1 VAGIS
6 RPLHSG
12 LDRPKR
18 DTLVGESSGHR
29 AVAALPERLPRARA
43 VEHPDDE
50 WGTRAG
56 GSTMSEDEVET
67 KLDAYRD
74 QVSRPLNR
82 LFRTYGPGK
91 KWWLGLGLVTS
102 VLAYG
107 MVLVTPIVL
116 GTTIDA
122 VFTQESAYALPLVPD
137 AWLPSSRMAQ
147 FWFSTAV
154 VAVALLGGA
163 VLQWVRGVAINYFAH
178 GVMYAIRVDT
188 YEKMQRLDMT
198 FFDNKET
205 GEVMSILNNDTNNL
219 EIFFDDVLGQSVRIG
234 VIVLGVTV
242 ALVETNW
249 QLAVITLG
257 AVPLLTGF
265 TWWFMRVIEPRYEV
279 QRSVIGDLN
288 TRIENGLSGIE
299 LVKSTSTEDYENERV
314 RAVSRDV
321 FDAEM
326 DVLKLSYFYRPGM
339 ELITGAALLA
349 TFVLGGLWVF
359 SGPPLFFSG
368 ELTTGDFVVFM
379 LLTQRLTGPMSQLS
393 SIVDWYQNAKA
404 SGKRIC
410 GLMDVPVRIEDAP
423 NAIALDDVE
432 GRVKYDEVT
441 FAYDGGGTVLDGVD
455 IDVPPGETVAI
466 VGPTGAGKSTVAK
479 LLLRLYDVTE
489 GAVRVDGHDVRDIR
503 LADLRA
509 VTGYVSQDTFLFDG
523 TVAENIR
530 YGRFDADREDVVDAA
545 RAAEA
550 HGFIRNLSD
559 GYDTRV
565 GERGVK
571 LSGGQRQ
578 RIAIARTMLQ
588 DPEILLLDEATSA
601 VDTETEYLIQ
611 RSLDRLAA
619 DRTTLVIAH
628 RLSTIKD
635 AETIVV
641 LDDGEVVE
649 QASHEELLAAD
660 GLYANLWGVQAGEI
674 ESLPEDFLER
684 AMEETAESTR

>member
-1 VAGIS
+1 MA
-6 RPLHSG
+6 
-12 LDRPKR
+12 
-18 DTLVGESSGHR
+18 
-29 AVAALPERLPRARA
+29 
-43 VEHPDDE
+43 DDE
-50 WGTRAG
+50 F
-56 GSTMSEDEVET
+56 ET
-67 KLDAYRD
+67 ELDAYRE
-74 QVSRPLNR
+74 QVERPLWR
-82 LFRTYGPGK
+82 LFRAYTPGHTA
-91 KWWLGLGLVTS
+91 WLTIGLLTS

-107 MVLVTPIVL
+107 TVLVTPLVL

-122 VFTQESAYALPLVPD
+122 VFTQESAYALPLVPE
-137 AWLPSSRMAQ
+137 AWLPDDRTAQ

-154 VAVALLGGA
+154 VGGALLGGA

-178 GVMYAIRVDT
+178 GVMFAIRVET

-219 EIFFDDVLGQSVRIG
+219 EIFFDDVMGQSVRIG
-234 VIVLGVTV
+234 IIVLGVTI
-242 ALVETNW
+242 ALVDTNW
-249 QLAVITLG
+249 QLAVLTLG
-257 AVPLLTGF
+257 AVPLLAGF

-299 LVKSTSTEDYENERV
+299 LVKTTSTEDYENERV

-379 LLTQRLTGPMSQLS
+379 LLTQRLTGPMAQLS
-393 SIVDWYQNAKA
+393 SIVDWYENAKA

-423 NAIALDDVE
+423 NAITLDDVE
-432 GRVKYDEVT
+432 GRVEYDDVT
-441 FAYDGGGTVLDGVD
+441 FAYNDGETVLDGVD
-455 IDVPPGETVAI
+455 VDADPGETIAI

-479 LLLRLYDVTE
+479 LLPRLYDVTQ
-489 GAVRVDGHDVRDIR
+489 GAIRVDGHDVRDVR
-503 LADLRA
+503 LADLRSSI
-509 VTGYVSQDTFLFDG
+509 GYVSQDTFLFDG

-530 YGRFDADREDVVDAA
+530 YGRFDADREDVVAA
-545 RAAEA
+545 AEAAEA
-550 HGFIRNLSD
+550 HGFIEGLTE

-578 RIAIARTMLQ
+578 RIAIARTVLQ
-588 DPEILLLDEATSA
+588 DPELLLLDEATSA

-619 DRTTLVIAH
+619 DRTTLVVAH

-635 AETIVV
+635 ADTIVV
-641 LDDGEVVE
+641 LEDGRVVE
-649 QASHEELLAAD
+649 RGTHEELLAAD

-674 ESLPEDFLER
+674 ESLPEDFIAR
-684 AMEETAESTR
+684 TKRSSAEH

>member
-1 VAGIS
+1 VT
-6 RPLHSG
+6 
-12 LDRPKR
+12 
-18 DTLVGESSGHR
+18 DTEGF
-29 AVAALPERLPRARA
+29 
-43 VEHPDDE
+43 
-50 WGTRAG
+50 
-56 GSTMSEDEVET
+56 ET
-67 KLDAYRD
+67 QLDACRD
-74 QVSRPLNR
+74 RVSRPLYR
-82 LFRTYGPGK
+82 LFRAYGPGE
-91 KWWLGLGLVTS
+91 KWWLVLGLLTS

-107 MVLVTPIVL
+107 TVLVTPIVL

-122 VFTQESAYALPLVPD
+122 VFTGEGTYSLPLVPA
-137 AWLPSSRMAQ
+137 AWLPTDPTAQ
-147 FWFSTAV
+147 FWLSATV
-154 VAVALLGGA
+154 VGVALLGGA
-163 VLQWVRGVAINYFAH
+163 VLQWVRGVAMNYFAH
-178 GVMYAIRVDT
+178 GVMYTIRVDA

-219 EIFFDDVLGQSVRIG
+219 EVLFDNALGDSIRIG
-234 VIVLGVTV
+234 VIVFGVSATLLYTNAQL
-242 ALVETNW
+242 ALV
-249 QLAVITLG
+249 TLG
-257 AVPLLTGF
+257 AVPLLVGF
-265 TWWFMRVIEPRYEV
+265 TWWFMRVIEPLYTR
-279 QRSVIGDLN
+279 QRETIGDLN

-299 LVKSTSTEDYENERV
+299 LVKTTSTEEYENERV
-314 RAVSRDV
+314 RGVSRDV

-339 ELITGAALLA
+339 ELVTGAALLA

-359 SGPPLFFSG
+359 SGPPLFLSG

-379 LLTQRLTGPMSQLS
+379 LLTQRLTGPMAQLAN
-393 SIVDWYQNAKA
+393 IVDWYQNAKA

-423 NAIALDDVE
+423 NAIALDDID
-432 GRVKYDEVT
+432 GRVEYDDVT
-441 FAYDGGGTVLDGVD
+441 FAYDSGGGEDATGTETVLDGVD
-455 IDVPPGETVAI
+455 IAVEPGETVAI

-479 LLLRLYDVTE
+479 LLLRLYDVSE
-489 GAVRVDGHDVRDIR
+489 GAIRVDGHDVRDVR
-503 LADLRA
+503 LADLRSSI
-509 VTGYVSQDTFLFDG
+509 GYVSQDTFLFDG
-523 TVAENIR
+523 TIAENIR

-550 HGFIRNLSD
+550 HGFIQGLSE

-578 RIAIARTMLQ
+578 RVAIARTVLQ

-628 RLSTIKD
+628 RLSTVKD
-635 AETIVV
+635 ADTIVV
-641 LDDGEVVE
+641 LDDGRVVE
-649 QASHEELLAAD
+649 RGTHEELLATD

-674 ESLPEDFLER
+674 ESLPDEFLAGETGIVGER
-684 AMEETAESTR
+684 G

>member
-1 VAGIS
+1 M
-6 RPLHSG
+6 
-12 LDRPKR
+12 
-18 DTLVGESSGHR
+18 
-29 AVAALPERLPRARA
+29 AAS
-43 VEHPDDE
+43 DE
-50 WGTRAG
+50 F
-56 GSTMSEDEVET
+56 ET
-67 KLDAYRD
+67 ELDAYRE
-74 QVSRPLNR
+74 QVERPLWR
-82 LFRTYGPGK
+82 LFRAYTPDHAL
-91 KWWLGLGLVTS
+91 WLTIGLVTS

-107 MVLVTPIVL
+107 TVLVTPIVL

-137 AWLPSSRMAQ
+137 AWLPIGQEAQ
-147 FWFSTAV
+147 FWFSTGV
-154 VAVALLGGA
+154 VAAALLGGA
-163 VLQWVRGVAINYFAH
+163 LLQWVRGVAINYFAH
-178 GVMYAIRVDT
+178 GVMYAIRVDA

-205 GEVMSILNNDTNNL
+205 GEVMSILNNDTSNL
-219 EIFFDDVLGQSVRIG
+219 ETFFDNALGDSVRIG
-234 VIVLGVTV
+234 VIVVGVTTALLYTNRQL
-242 ALVETNW
+242 ALV
-249 QLAVITLG
+249 TLG
-257 AVPLLTGF
+257 AVPLLVGF
-265 TWWFMRVIEPRYEV
+265 TWWFMRVIEPRYTRHRET
-279 QRSVIGDLN
+279 IGDLN

-299 LVKSTSTEDYENERV
+299 LVKTTSTEEYENDRV
-314 RAVSRDV
+314 RRVSRDV
-321 FDAEM
+321 FDANM

-379 LLTQRLTGPMSQLS
+379 LLTQRLTGPMAQLS
-393 SIVDWYQNAKA
+393 SIVDWYENAKA

-423 NAIALDDVE
+423 NAIALEDVE
-432 GRVKYDEVT
+432 GRVEYDDVT
-441 FAYDGGGTVLDGVD
+441 FAYDDGETVLNGVD
-455 IDVPPGETVAI
+455 IEAGSGETVAI

-479 LLLRLYDVTE
+479 LLLRLYDVSD
-489 GAVRVDGHDVRDIR
+489 GAVRVDGHDVRDVR
-503 LADLRA
+503 LTDLRSSI
-509 VTGYVSQDTFLFDG
+509 GYVSQDTFLFDG

-530 YGRFDADREDVVDAA
+530 YGRFDADREDVVAA
-545 RAAEA
+545 AEAAEA
-550 HGFIRNLSD
+550 HGFIQGLSE

-578 RIAIARTMLQ
+578 RIAIARTVLQ

-628 RLSTIKD
+628 QLSTVKD
-635 AETIVV
+635 ADTIVV

-649 QASHEELLAAD
+649 RGSHEELLAAD

-674 ESLPEDFLER
+674 ESLPEEFLER
-684 AMEETAESTR
+684 TAESAVER

>member
-1 VAGIS
+1 MAAG
-6 RPLHSG
+6 
-12 LDRPKR
+12 
-18 DTLVGESSGHR
+18 
-29 AVAALPERLPRARA
+29 
-43 VEHPDDE
+43 DE
-50 WGTRAG
+50 F
-56 GSTMSEDEVET
+56 ET
-67 KLDAYRD
+67 ELDAYRE
-74 QVSRPLNR
+74 QVERPLWR
-82 LFRTYGPGK
+82 LFRAYTPDHAL
-91 KWWLGLGLVTS
+91 WLTIGLVTS

-107 MVLVTPIVL
+107 TVLVTPIVL

-137 AWLPSSRMAQ
+137 AWLPGRQEAQ
-147 FWFSTAV
+147 FWFSTGV
-154 VAVALLGGA
+154 VAAALLGGA

-178 GVMYAIRVDT
+178 GVMYAIRVDA

-205 GEVMSILNNDTNNL
+205 GEVMSILNNDTSNL
-219 EIFFDDVLGQSVRIG
+219 ETFFDNALGDSVRIG
-234 VIVLGVTV
+234 VIVVGVTTALLYTNRQL
-242 ALVETNW
+242 ALV
-249 QLAVITLG
+249 TLG
-257 AVPLLTGF
+257 AVPLLVGF
-265 TWWFMRVIEPRYEV
+265 TWWFMRVIEPRYTRHRET
-279 QRSVIGDLN
+279 IGDLN

-299 LVKSTSTEDYENERV
+299 LVKTTSTEDYENDRV
-314 RAVSRDV
+314 RRVSRDV
-321 FDAEM
+321 FDANM

-379 LLTQRLTGPMSQLS
+379 LLTQRLTGPMAQLS
-393 SIVDWYQNAKA
+393 SIVDWYENAKA

-410 GLMDVPVRIEDAP
+410 GLMDVPVRIEDRP
-423 NAIALDDVE
+423 DAIALDDVE
-432 GRVKYDEVT
+432 GRVEYDDVT
-441 FAYDGGGTVLDGVD
+441 FAYDDGETVLDGVD
-455 IDVPPGETVAI
+455 IDAALGETVAI

-479 LLLRLYDVTE
+479 LLLRLYDVTD
-489 GAVRVDGHDVRDIR
+489 GAVKVDGHDVRDVR
-503 LADLRA
+503 LADLRSSI
-509 VTGYVSQDTFLFDG
+509 GYVSQDTFLFDG

-530 YGRFDADREDVVDAA
+530 YGRFDADRDDVVAA
-545 RAAEA
+545 AEAAEA
-550 HGFIRNLSD
+550 HGFIQGLSE

-578 RIAIARTMLQ
+578 RIAIARTVLQ

-628 RLSTIKD
+628 RLSTVKD
-635 AETIVV
+635 ADTIVV
-641 LDDGEVVE
+641 LDEGEVVE
-649 QASHEELLAAD
+649 RGSHEELLAAD

-674 ESLPEDFLER
+674 ESLPEEFLER
-684 AMEETAESTR
+684 AMEETAESTGR

>member
-1 VAGIS
+1 M
-6 RPLHSG
+6 
-12 LDRPKR
+12 
-18 DTLVGESSGHR
+18 
-29 AVAALPERLPRARA
+29 AAS
-43 VEHPDDE
+43 DE
-50 WGTRAG
+50 F
-56 GSTMSEDEVET
+56 ET
-67 KLDAYRD
+67 ELDAYRE
-74 QVSRPLNR
+74 QVERPLWR
-82 LFRTYGPGK
+82 LFRAYTPDHAL
-91 KWWLGLGLVTS
+91 WLTIGLVTS

-107 MVLVTPIVL
+107 TVLVTPIVL

-137 AWLPSSRMAQ
+137 AWLPGRQEAQ
-147 FWFSTAV
+147 FWFSTGV
-154 VAVALLGGA
+154 VGAALLGGA

-178 GVMYAIRVDT
+178 GVMYAIRVDA

-205 GEVMSILNNDTNNL
+205 GEVMSILNNDTSNL
-219 EIFFDDVLGQSVRIG
+219 ETFFDNALGDSVRIG
-234 VIVLGVTV
+234 VIVVGVTTALLYTNRQL
-242 ALVETNW
+242 ALV
-249 QLAVITLG
+249 TLG
-257 AVPLLTGF
+257 AVPLLVGF
-265 TWWFMRVIEPRYEV
+265 TWWFMRVIEPRYTRHRET
-279 QRSVIGDLN
+279 IGDLN

-299 LVKSTSTEDYENERV
+299 LVKTTSTEDYENDRV
-314 RAVSRDV
+314 RRVSRDV
-321 FDAEM
+321 FDANM

-339 ELITGAALLA
+339 ELITGAALLV

-379 LLTQRLTGPMSQLS
+379 LLTQRLTGPMAQLS
-393 SIVDWYQNAKA
+393 SIVDWYENAKA

-410 GLMDVPVRIEDAP
+410 GLMDVPVRIEDRP
-423 NAIALDDVE
+423 DAIALDDVE
-432 GRVKYDEVT
+432 GRVAYDDVT
-441 FAYDGGGTVLDGVD
+441 FAYDDGETVLDGVD
-455 IDVPPGETVAI
+455 IDADPGETVAI

-479 LLLRLYDVTE
+479 LLLRLYDVTD
-489 GAVRVDGHDVRDIR
+489 GAVRVDGHDVRDVR
-503 LADLRA
+503 LADLRSA
-509 VTGYVSQDTFLFDG
+509 IGYVSQDTFLFDG

-530 YGRFDADREDVVDAA
+530 YGRFDADREDVVAA
-545 RAAEA
+545 AEAAEA
-550 HGFIRNLSD
+550 HGFIQRLSE

-578 RIAIARTMLQ
+578 RIAIARTVLQ

-628 RLSTIKD
+628 RLSTVKD
-635 AETIVV
+635 ADTIVV

-649 QASHEELLAAD
+649 RGSHEDLLAAG

-674 ESLPEDFLER
+674 ESLPEEFLAR
-684 AMEETAESTR
+684 TRGSSVEQ